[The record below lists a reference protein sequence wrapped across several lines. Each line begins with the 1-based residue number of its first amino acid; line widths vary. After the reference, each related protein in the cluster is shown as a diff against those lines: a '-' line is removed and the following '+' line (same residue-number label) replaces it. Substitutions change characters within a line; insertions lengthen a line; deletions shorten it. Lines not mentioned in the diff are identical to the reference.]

1 MQFRMGLLAAVAAG
15 AWTVPAYA
23 EVVSGTGRATI
34 TKDLETVRNQAKT
47 EAKRQLVVA
56 MLSAAIGGDRLRE
69 VSPEV
74 IAKLADQVRQD
85 MITNQTAER
94 EGQTFV
100 LTLTADI
107 DGAWFRQQLDNQ
119 GIDSSSHRADNDRQL
134 LVVMLDQEDS
144 VGSDLAKPAE
154 ETVEYDRSTGESYR
168 DHSTLAASSRS
179 SAASASRS
187 ASASSSS
194 SAAAYQGSSSGAVS
208 DHSSG
213 SAAASGRNGSFGASQ
228 HNNVTAS
235 QNSQASGAASQHA
248 ASARVSQSASA
259 QSSSASLSARAS
271 VDSETHDDVHF
282 RSHVVY
288 QRPAAAS
295 DGDAIVSALKGS
307 LGDYGVTTAD
317 AWQPLSTF
325 FAGQPPRYN
334 ALKTDT
340 RYKPFLASLQASNAP
355 FFMGGTF
362 RVIHSDKDPATGQ
375 ARCSGS
381 LNASAFATSDGR
393 DLASGLFNAVGSGMS
408 PEECG
413 QKLAASLAGAAAVKM
428 GPRIQNYWRSVAR
441 ASVGQDSSQTADYT
455 LVLRAP
461 KLDMAMQADIMDAL
475 QATQGVQSQNF
486 VSQSPTEIRLTVR
499 YAGGTPLQFAL
510 YQKLRNLPAYAGLQ
524 ATAEGRGILLCVGP
538 CGGK

>member
-1 MQFRMGLLAAVAAG
+1 MKFRLGLLVATAISAMGAPAV
-15 AWTVPAYA
+15 A
-23 EVVSGTGRATI
+23 EVVNGTGRAPI
-34 TKDLETVRNQAKT
+34 TKDLETVRNQARA
-47 EAKRQLVVA
+47 EAKRQAVVA
-56 MLSAAIGGDRLRE
+56 MLTSIIGGDRLRE
-69 VSPEV
+69 VAPDI
-74 IAKLADQVRQD
+74 IAKLADQLRDD
-85 MITNQTAER
+85 MLTNQTAQR
-94 EGQTFV
+94 DGQTFV

-107 DGAWFRQQLDNQ
+107 DGAWFRQQLDNL
-119 GIDSSSHRADNDRQL
+119 GIDSSSRRADNDRQL
-134 LVVMLDQEDS
+134 LIVMLDQEDS

-154 ETVEYDRSTGESYR
+154 ETVEYDRRTGDSYS

-179 SAASASRS
+179 SAASTSRS

-194 SAAAYQGSSSGAVS
+194 SAAAYQGSSSGSLS

-213 SAAASGRNGSFGASQ
+213 SAAASDRTGSFGASQ
-228 HNNVTAS
+228 HNNVNANQS
-235 QNSQASGAASQHA
+235 SQASGAASQRA
-248 ASARVSQSASA
+248 SSARVSQSASA
-259 QSSSASLSARAS
+259 RSSSASLSARTS
-271 VDSETHDDVHF
+271 VDAETHDDEHF

-288 QRPAAAS
+288 QRPAAQS

-334 ALKTDT
+334 ALKADT

-362 RVIHSDKDPATGQ
+362 RVVHADRDPATGQ

-393 DLASGLFNAVGSGMS
+393 DLASGLFNAVGSGMT

-413 QKLAASLAGAAAVKM
+413 QKLAASLAGAAATKM
-428 GPRIQNYWRSVAR
+428 GPRIQNYWRSIAR

-499 YAGGTPLQFAL
+499 YAGSMPLQFAL
-510 YQKLRNLPAYAGLQ
+510 YQKLRNVPAYSGLQ
-524 ATAEGRGILLCVGP
+524 VTAEGRGILLCIGS